1 MHYSEQG
8 PCPKK
13 AKVREKR
20 DRDGKKVRSSLGR
33 YSNYTPLNTSL
44 NQVLM
49 QIKDD
54 QSLKWPGRMKGDPS
68 KRNKSKYCCFHHYH
82 GMIQTSVMT

>member
-33 YSNYTPLNTSL
+33 YSNYTLLNTSL
-44 NQVLM
+44 DQVLM

-54 QSLKWPGRMKGDPS
+54 QSLKWPGRMKRDPS

-82 GMIQTSVMT
+82 GMI